1 MRIKPAASL
10 LRWRQGDRGRGN
22 LTACLALALT
32 LLSHNAH
39 AAMQLDRTRLVVNE
53 AEGSATLQVYSEDRL
68 PLLLQMWVDRDGES
82 AQTDANISLPNADFI
97 VDPPVMRLEPGSR
110 RSVHVVRVRQPALES
125 TPPERESLYWL
136 NVLEIPALEPDRPP
150 APRRDADANR
160 LYMRIKSR
168 IKLFYRPKA
177 LLRYST
183 PAALEATER
192 LRFSAGR
199 DDAGHVWLSIDNPAP
214 IHQSLARLTLQPAA
228 RDAAPVELDTPM
240 LAPFERLRL
249 DLLPDLRA
257 DLPAA
262 RLTFATINDD
272 GNLIEGEQAL

>member
-1 MRIKPAASL
+1 MRVK
-10 LRWRQGDRGRGN
+10 

-32 LLSHNAH
+32 LLSHNAY

-53 AEGSATLQVYSEDRL
+53 AEGSAALQVYSEDRL

-82 AQTDANISLPNADFI
+82 AQTDANISLPDADFI
-97 VDPPVMRLEPGSR
+97 VDPPVMRLEPGSS
-110 RSVHVVRVRQPALES
+110 RSVQVVRVRQPAPAPESS

-136 NVLEIPALEPDRPP
+136 NVLEIPALEPDHPP
-150 APRRDADANR
+150 APLRDADANR

-183 PAALEATER
+183 PAALEAAER
-192 LRFSAGR
+192 LRFSAER

-228 RDAAPVELDTPM
+228 RDATPVELNTPM

-249 DLLPDLRA
+249 DLPPDLAHMGA
-257 DLPAA
+257 DSFAA
-262 RLTFATINDD
+262 TRLTFATINDD